1 MTDNI
6 YAKSIRIT
14 GFAVIVLGVI
24 GSFILGSVFE
34 VDIPY
39 SSYDEYNWT
48 LVLIGIISSFIVGLL
63 FVGLGELIDLL
74 QANYDKQYDILKEI
88 KTISKNMTENDK

>member
-6 YAKSIRIT
+6 YAKIFRLF
-14 GFAVIVLGVI
+14 GFGIIVFGII
-24 GSFILGSVFE
+24 GSFIFGSIFE
-34 VDIPY
+34 IDIPY

-48 LVLIGIISSFIVGLL
+48 LAVAGAISSIIIGLI
-63 FVGLGELIDLL
+63 FVGFGEIVDLL

-88 KTISKNMTENDK
+88 KIIAKNTTETNA